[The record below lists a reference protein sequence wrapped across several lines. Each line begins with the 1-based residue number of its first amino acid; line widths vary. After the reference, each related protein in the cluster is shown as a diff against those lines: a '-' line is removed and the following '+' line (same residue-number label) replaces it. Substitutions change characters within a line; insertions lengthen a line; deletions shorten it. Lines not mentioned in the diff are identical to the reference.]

1 MPERG
6 GLTTSAL
13 TIVGA
18 WLTKGDGDHQM
29 FLKLGLMQAAAIIA
43 SVTAIYWIG
52 PETAGGATLLGGLVF
67 VIVNGIGGLIWKAR
81 S

>member
-1 MPERG
+1 
-6 GLTTSAL
+6 
-13 TIVGA
+13 
-18 WLTKGDGDHQM
+18 M
-29 FLKLGLMQAAAIIA
+29 FLKLGLVQAVAIIA
-43 SVTAIYWIG
+43 SVAAIYWIG